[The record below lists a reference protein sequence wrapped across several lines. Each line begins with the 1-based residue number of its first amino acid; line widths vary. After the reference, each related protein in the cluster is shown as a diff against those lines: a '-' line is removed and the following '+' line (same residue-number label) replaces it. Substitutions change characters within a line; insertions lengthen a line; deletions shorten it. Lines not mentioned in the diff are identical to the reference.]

1 MVGTNSV
8 YQEPEFRP
16 WDGRSVPMTLLGG
29 YLGSGKTTVINRLL
43 ADANRPIA
51 VLVNDV
57 GQVNIDAA
65 LIRRR
70 NQDTIELTD
79 GCVCCSISGSM
90 ADAVDQIRARPEPPE
105 HVVVELSGVA
115 DPRKVAP
122 WGHSAGFRLDGVVV
136 LADADAFDELH
147 ADPMI
152 GPALDRQLAGADLVV
167 LTKTDLVTPEAAA
180 DLGGRLAARHDVPV
194 VSSADAAA
202 LTAMLAIGGGRRLD
216 VADLPA
222 PTLFDRHTTTVL
234 PVPDPVTP
242 DELDAL
248 LDTLGPE
255 VLRAKAIARVVDPET
270 GDAVPSAVHLVGRRR
285 RVDALPQSDL
295 QDPTGLVVISL
306 ER

>member
-1 MVGTNSV
+1 MVGSSSV
-8 YQEPEFRP
+8 YVEPEYRP

-29 YLGSGKTTVINRLL
+29 YLGSGKTTVLNRLL
-43 ADANRPIA
+43 ADASRPIA

-90 ADAVDQIRARPEPPE
+90 ADAIDQIRARPEPPE

-115 DPRKVAP
+115 DPLKVAP
-122 WGHSAGFRLDGVVV
+122 WGKSAGFRLDGVVV
-136 LADADAFDELH
+136 LADADNFDVLH

-152 GPALDRQLAGADLVV
+152 GPALDRQLSAADLVV
-167 LTKTDLVTPEAAA
+167 LTKTDLVAAEAAA
-180 DLGGRLAARHDVPV
+180 ELGDRLAATHDVPV

-202 LTAMLAIGGGRRLD
+202 LTALLSIGGGRRFD

-222 PTLFDRHTTTVL
+222 PTLFDRHRTEVL
-234 PVPDPVTP
+234 PVPDPVDAAAL
-242 DELDAL
+242 DEL
-248 LDTLGPE
+248 LDGLGPD
-255 VLRAKAIARVVDPET
+255 VLRAKAIVRVVDPAGGEAT
-270 GDAVPSAVHLVGRRR
+270 PSAVQVVGRRR
-285 RVDALPQSDL
+285 RLEPLPQSDL

-306 ER
+306 DR